1 MRAIA
6 AGPTVRTRVVTGVV
20 VAAFLS
26 ACTTTSHNPITS
38 SHASSSGSTQ
48 SSARVAPDVVISFR
62 MATVGPSGWM
72 PQDAARTADA
82 VACLSYLPG
91 PQSPAGPNWEIHLR
105 VTAAHQA
112 ASLGA
117 VRKLQGVRNLVT
129 IPLSAFADAPLAAAG
144 GRAEAFPC

>member
-1 MRAIA
+1 MSAIA
-6 AGPTVRTRVVTGVV
+6 GGPTVRMRIALGVA

-38 SHASSSGSTQ
+38 AHSSPSGSQ
-48 SSARVAPDVVISFR
+48 SSAQVAPDVAISFR
-62 MATVGPSGWM
+62 MATIGPSGWM
-72 PQDAARTADA
+72 PQDVARMADA

-112 ASLGA
+112 ASSA
-117 VRKLQGVRNLVT
+117 VVRKLQGVRNLVT
-129 IPLSAFADAPLAAAG
+129 IPLSAFADAPSAAGG
-144 GRAEAFPC
+144 GRAEAVPC